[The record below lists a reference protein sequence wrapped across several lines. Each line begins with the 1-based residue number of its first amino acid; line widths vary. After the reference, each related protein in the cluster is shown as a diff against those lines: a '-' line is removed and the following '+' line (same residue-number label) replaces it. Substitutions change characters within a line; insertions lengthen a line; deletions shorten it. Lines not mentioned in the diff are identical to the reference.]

1 MVSKT
6 GHIARNGMLAGAAAL
21 FILVFA
27 GPLLELMKYSF
38 HPKNSRYNSH
48 IVFIPF
54 VSGYLLYLKRKQIS
68 EQQRFS
74 FTYGIPTISAGILLF
89 LAGARSE
96 SLLAETDFLFLRM
109 ISIVLCWIGGF
120 ILILG
125 PQSFRVARFPLLFLI
140 FLAPVPTV
148 LMGKAFLFLQAAS
161 AEISYLLFQLTGVP
175 IAREGFIFDLPGISI
190 FIAPECSGMRA
201 TISLLVVSVLAS
213 HLFLR
218 SGWKKIVTVSSTLP
232 ITILG
237 NSIRIVVLTLLALY
251 WNPNFMKGDGLL
263 HERGG
268 WALFLVD
275 LILLGFIIVFLR
287 KEKKNTLEIPSS

>member
-1 MVSKT
+1 
-6 GHIARNGMLAGAAAL
+6 
-21 FILVFA
+21 
-27 GPLLELMKYSF
+27 
-38 HPKNSRYNSH
+38 
-48 IVFIPF
+48 
-54 VSGYLLYLKRKQIS
+54 
-68 EQQRFS
+68 
-74 FTYGIPTISAGILLF
+74 
-89 LAGARSE
+89 
-96 SLLAETDFLFLRM
+96 
-109 ISIVLCWIGGF
+109 LCWIGGF